1 MEEKNEKKKPMT
13 IDDLVE
19 VLKRRREKYG
29 NLKVLVDTQDGGS
42 YSLYG
47 EDAVDVVESVTPAG
61 DMTKSLQ
68 IG

>member
-19 VLKRRREKYG
+19 VLKRRRDEHG
-29 NLKVLVDTQDGGS
+29 NLKILVDTQDGGS

-47 EDAVDVVESVTPAG
+47 EDAADVVESMTPAG